1 MKTLIENLYD
11 NNVIFSY
18 YGFIDEPVL
27 NQILQITSNKL
38 ATIKELPDVI
48 KRVSDAIYECGINI
62 INHNFYPDEAKVKY
76 KSLLVISIHEN
87 NYLIDTINFVND
99 TQKESIN
106 EQIKYLQNCSPE
118 ELKELKDKGPV
129 PNLNHIS
136 VSSGLLDLVLKA
148 DGWDCTF
155 KEINGSLLFNI
166 NYVINC
172 NNN

>member
-38 ATIKELPDVI
+38 ATIKESPEVI

-62 INHNFYPDEAKVKY
+62 IKNNFYPDEAKVKF
-76 KSLLVISIHEN
+76 KSLLVISKHEN
-87 NYLIDTINFVND
+87 NYLIDTINFVNSN
-99 TQKESIN
+99 QKESID
-106 EQIKYLQNCSPE
+106 EQIKFLQNCSEE
-118 ELKELKDKGPV
+118 ELNELKKKGANA
-129 PNLNHIS
+129 NLNHVV

-148 DGWDCTF
+148 DDWGCTF
-155 KEINGSLLFNI
+155 KEVNGSFLFNI

-172 NNN
+172 SNN